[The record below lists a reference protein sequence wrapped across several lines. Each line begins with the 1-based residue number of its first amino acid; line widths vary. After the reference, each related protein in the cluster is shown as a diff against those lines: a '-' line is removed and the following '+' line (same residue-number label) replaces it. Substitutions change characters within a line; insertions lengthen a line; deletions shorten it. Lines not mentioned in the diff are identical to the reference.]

1 MRACGGALACMYE
14 IYGTAVVRRGGGRA
28 SIILPAY
35 IVFQGGNTL
44 AISKFLCK
52 ENAGAILKPLLS

>member
-1 MRACGGALACMYE
+1 MRACGAPACMYE

-35 IVFQGGNTL
+35 IVFQGGKSTREVYARL
-44 AISKFLCK
+44 A
-52 ENAGAILKPLLS
+52 

>member
-35 IVFQGGNTL
+35 IVFQGGKSTREVYARL
-44 AISKFLCK
+44 A
-52 ENAGAILKPLLS
+52 

>member
-14 IYGTAVVRRGGGRA
+14 IYGTAVVRRGGGGRA

-35 IVFQGGNTL
+35 IVFQGGKSTRGVYARL
-44 AISKFLCK
+44 A
-52 ENAGAILKPLLS
+52 